1 MELGEVKNG
10 FTRGKVR
17 RERNKKMAKKRYFWL
32 KLKEDF
38 FRQKEIKKLRKL
50 AGGDTYTI
58 IYLKMLLL
66 AIKNENKLYFEG
78 VEDNFSDELAL
89 ELDEDEGNVSM
100 TLAFLQKHDLIE
112 VVNDEEYFLPQA
124 KILTGSESESAA
136 RVRKHR
142 KKLEDE
148 KKDLLQCNTH
158 VTDSNKNVTTE
169 LELEKE
175 LELELDLELEKEKEQ
190 QLDIDLG
197 EFNVDAV
204 FILNTYLPNLTI
216 KDKKQIL
223 NALKEIGGNFYY
235 LEEKIKI
242 LNKTENVN
250 SIVGFLIQAIK
261 KDYKPKEK

>member
-1 MELGEVKNG
+1 
-10 FTRGKVR
+10 
-17 RERNKKMAKKRYFWL
+17 
-32 KLKEDF
+32 
-38 FRQKEIKKLRKL
+38 
-50 AGGDTYTI
+50 
-58 IYLKMLLL
+58 
-66 AIKNENKLYFEG
+66 
-78 VEDNFSDELAL
+78 
-89 ELDEDEGNVSM
+89 M

-142 KKLEDE
+142 KKLQDE

-158 VTDSNKNVTTE
+158 VIDSNKNVTTE

-175 LELELDLELEKEKEQ
+175 LELELDLELEKETEQ
-190 QLDIDLG
+190 QLDTDLS
-197 EFNVDAV
+197 EFDVDAV

-242 LNKTENVN
+242 LNESENIN

>member
-1 MELGEVKNG
+1 
-10 FTRGKVR
+10 
-17 RERNKKMAKKRYFWL
+17 MAQKKRYFWL

-66 AIKNENKLYFEG
+66 AIKNDNKLYFEG

-148 KKDLLQCNTH
+148 KKSLQCNGL
-158 VTDSNKNVTTE
+158 VTSGNENVTTE

-175 LELELDLELEKEKEQ
+175 TELELYLELEKEKQ
-190 QLDIDLG
+190 QQPDTDLS
-197 EFNVDAV
+197 EFNVDDV
-204 FILNTYLPNLTI
+204 FILNTYLPNLTT

-223 NALKEIGGNFYY
+223 NALKEVGGNFYY

-242 LNKTENVN
+242 LNENKGIN

-261 KDYKPKEK
+261 KDYKPKNKD

>member
-10 FTRGKVR
+10 FTR
-17 RERNKKMAKKRYFWL
+17 
-32 KLKEDF
+32 
-38 FRQKEIKKLRKL
+38 IL

-175 LELELDLELEKEKEQ
+175 LELDLDLELEKEKEQ
-190 QLDIDLG
+190 QLDTDLS